1 MLIVG
6 LMLAAGAGITDNYLH
21 RGVESGT
28 AQPYIVQSTG
38 KGLATNVD
46 LRGLAPAEVEQ
57 LAQVLSSSG
66 FRHVRQEITWSEV
79 ETTRGIYDWSAY
91 EDMIEILNR
100 NGLTTI
106 AVVVDTPDWAR
117 GIGEASAAN
126 APPRDPAMLSN
137 LSSSLTQT
145 FGDAVGFV
153 QLWDAPNV
161 SNNWGNQVATGAE
174 YAPFLEAFLAGAR
187 RGNLNTRV
195 LSPELAL
202 SPDQISGQS
211 DLEFVED
218 LYLVDGED
226 AFDILAIRLDG
237 GINSPDDRRV
247 SPNRAGF
254 SRAILFRELMVDYGD
269 LSTPVWATS
278 FGWARGSAVDENKQ
292 AEFVERGLERSW
304 SEWPWM
310 GLLVNWAFLAPEG
323 SPESAYAIVT
333 PQGTGTPLF
342 ERLTSAEV
350 VERSRVANTGFAP
363 MNAQSVRSSGNW
375 EDQHLENRTFL
386 TSRQVGSSITLEFQG
401 TGLIAFIR
409 SGPEVG
415 ELMIEIDGEVV
426 PGGFGD
432 DGTLWDLSI
441 FSTTQNLPRTLVNG
455 LDDGRHVLQITLVG
469 SGELT
474 LGGFEVTRQAPFV
487 WPIVLMA
494 VGALISLFFGLRSI
508 AYLFA
513 VRAGLLRRPTDP
525 DDGPPLPQLANW
537 RQDRRLG

>member
-1 MLIVG
+1 MLMVG
-6 LMLAAGAGITDNYLH
+6 LVLAAGAGITDNYLH

-46 LRGLAPAEVEQ
+46 MRGLAPSQIEQ

-66 FRHVRQEITWSEV
+66 FRHVRQEIAWSEV
-79 ETTRGIYDWSAY
+79 ESTRGTYDWSTY
-91 EDMIEILNR
+91 EEMIGILSR

-106 AVVVDTPDWAR
+106 AVIVDTPDWAR
-117 GIGEASAAN
+117 GIGEAAAAN
-126 APPRDPAMLSN
+126 APPRDPGMLSN
-137 LSSSLTQT
+137 LSSNLTQT
-145 FGDAVGFV
+145 FGDAIGFV

-161 SNNWGNQVATGAE
+161 SDNWGNQVTTGAE
-174 YAPFLEAFLAGAR
+174 YAPFLEALLTGVR
-187 RGNLNTRV
+187 RGNANARV
-195 LSPELAL
+195 LSPELSMSA
-202 SPDQISGQS
+202 DQINGQS
-211 DLEFVED
+211 DLEFLED
-218 LYLVDGED
+218 LYLADGEN

-247 SPNRAGF
+247 SPGRAGF
-254 SRAILFRELMVDYGD
+254 SRAILFRELMVEFGD

-278 FGWARGSAVDENKQ
+278 FGWARGAAVDENKQ

-310 GLLVNWAFLAPEG
+310 GLMVNWAFLAPEN
-323 SPESAYAIVT
+323 SPDSAYAMVT

-342 ERLTSAEV
+342 DRLTSAEV
-350 VERSRVANTGFAP
+350 VDRSRIANTGFAP
-363 MNAQSVRSSGNW
+363 MNAQSVQSSGNW
-375 EDQHLENRTFL
+375 EDQHLEGRTFL

-415 ELMIEIDGEVV
+415 ELTVEIDGEMV

-432 DGTLWDLSI
+432 DGVLWDLSI
-441 FSTTQNLPRTLVNG
+441 FTATQDLPRTLVSG
-455 LDDGRHVLQITLVG
+455 LNDGRHVLEITLAG
-469 SGELT
+469 PGELT
-474 LGGFEVTRQAPFV
+474 LGGFEVTREAPFV

-494 VGALISLFFGLRSI
+494 VGALIALFFGLRSI

-525 DDGPPLPQLANW
+525 DDGPPLPQLTNW